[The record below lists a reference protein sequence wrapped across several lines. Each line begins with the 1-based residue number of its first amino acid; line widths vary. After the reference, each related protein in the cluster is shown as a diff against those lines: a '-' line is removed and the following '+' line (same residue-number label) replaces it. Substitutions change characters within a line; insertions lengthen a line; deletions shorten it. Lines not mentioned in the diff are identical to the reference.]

1 MMKPN
6 KGIIPDMYM
15 MFASKEYSNINKNE
29 IPILSQEELEENLVK
44 YDRRKFP
51 HDIMSLMII
60 SSHQKYESLKKWL
73 YTLTMNEWLKR
84 TQRNI
89 IITDFNNKTKPSMYD
104 VIWYNRPAF
113 LYAVEKLAEQKLDV
127 MLAYYDSDSSS
138 QYGSSTSIDA
148 GKSLMYLWKWKLEY
162 DKILKQFG
170 RDYLIDLKVNDYPF
184 KRKKVSFD
192 E

>member
-29 IPILSQEELEENLVK
+29 IPILSQEELEKNLVK

-51 HDIMSLMII
+51 HNIMSQMVI
-60 SSHQKYESLKKWL
+60 SSHRKYESFEKWL
-73 YTLTMNEWLKR
+73 YTLTMTEWLER
-84 TQRNI
+84 TQRGI
-89 IITDFNNKTKPSMYD
+89 IVSDFNNKTKPSMYD
-104 VIWYNRPAF
+104 VIWYNLPVF
-113 LYAVEKLAEQKLDV
+113 LYAVEKLSEQNLDA
-127 MLAYYDSDSSS
+127 MLSYYDSDSS
-138 QYGSSTSIDA
+138 QYGSTSIDA
-148 GKSLMYLWKWKLEY
+148 GKSLMYLWKWKLEC
-162 DKILKQFG
+162 DEILKRFG
-170 RDYLIDLKVNDYPF
+170 RDYLIDLRVNGYPF

>member
-1 MMKPN
+1 MKPI

-29 IPILSQEELEENLVK
+29 IPILSQEELEKNLVK

-51 HDIMSLMII
+51 HDIMSRMVIL
-60 SSHQKYESLKKWL
+60 SHQKYESFEKWL
-73 YTLTMNEWLKR
+73 YTLTMIERLER

-104 VIWYNRPAF
+104 VIWHNLPAF

-127 MLAYYDSDSSS
+127 MLAYYDFDSSS
-138 QYGSSTSIDA
+138 QYGSSTSIDT
-148 GKSLMYLWKWKLEY
+148 GESLMHLWKWKLEC